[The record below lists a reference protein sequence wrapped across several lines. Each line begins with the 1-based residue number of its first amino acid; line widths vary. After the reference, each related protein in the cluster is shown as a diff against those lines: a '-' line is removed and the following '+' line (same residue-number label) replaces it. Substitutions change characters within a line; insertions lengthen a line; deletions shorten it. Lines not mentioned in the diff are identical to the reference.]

1 MSIVMTSSDAQLLP
15 TNVVVTYDNRRVE
28 PDYNVIDT
36 PSIGTLLQ
44 SYDTTSLSS
53 LLATQQVILDD
64 MPVVILFNTCE

>member
-1 MSIVMTSSDAQLLP
+1 MTSSDAQLLP
-15 TNVVVTYDNRRVE
+15 TNVVVTYDNPRVE